1 MTRPNLLTVLS
12 LHCIAL
18 VVVVW
23 FLPSAAAAARPS
35 QGQQPRPAV
44 ILISIDGLKPEYVLE
59 ADAHGLKIP
68 NFRRFAREGTYST
81 GVHGIVPT
89 VTYPSHTTLLTGVS
103 PAKHGIYAN
112 NTFDPLRKN
121 FGGWYWYA
129 EDIKVLTLWEGATGA
144 GLTTA
149 NVHWPV
155 SVAAHITWNLPQY
168 WRAGTSDDRKLLR
181 VLATPGLLDALEKD
195 LGPYADGIDETI
207 TGDETRAKFAA
218 RLIELKRPA
227 FTTIYL
233 TALDHEQHAT
243 GPFSPESIATLERID
258 TALGGVLDSIKRTYG
273 ESAVVCVVSDHGFVR
288 TDKSFNLAVAF
299 RKEGLIEIDDKNQIK
314 SWKATIWGAG
324 GSEAIILHDK
334 NDAATKA
341 QVADLLAKLAADPAN
356 GIDRIVPEE
365 ELHNRGGFPNAI
377 FLVALRPGF
386 VTGEGISGDLVT
398 ASTYKG
404 MHGYWPDLPDMN
416 SSFFVMGPGWDP
428 HSVGQIDMRAIAPT
442 LATILGVKL
451 PAAEGRAI
459 LPLTIENS
467 DVPVTPGRT
476 DKLSRATKLT
486 SAASASTMKTA
497 RSASGAAAQTVH
509 P

>member
-18 VVVVW
+18 VVVAGFV
-23 FLPSAAAAARPS
+23 PSAAGAPRPK
-35 QGQQPRPAV
+35 QDQQPRPAV

-59 ADAHGLKIP
+59 ADGHGLKIP
-68 NFRRFAREGTYST
+68 NFRHLVRDGTYST

-129 EDIKVLTLWEGATGA
+129 EDIKVPTLWDAAAEA

-155 SVAAHITWNLPQY
+155 SVAARITWNLPQY
-168 WRAGTSDDRKLLR
+168 WRAGTPDDRKLLR
-181 VLATPGLLDALEKD
+181 VLATAGLLDVLEKD

-207 TGDETRAKFAA
+207 TGDEIRAKFAA

-243 GPFSPESIATLERID
+243 GPFSPESITTLERID

-341 QVADLLAKLAADPAN
+341 RVADLLAKLAADPAN

-365 ELHNRGGFPNAI
+365 ELHNRGGFPDAI

-404 MHGYWPDLPDMN
+404 MHGYWPDVPDMN
-416 SSFFVMGPGWDP
+416 SSFFIMGPGWVP

-459 LPLTIENS
+459 LPLISTNS
-467 DVPVTPGRT
+467 DAPVTPGPT
-476 DKLSRATKLT
+476 DKSYRATKLT
-486 SAASASTMKTA
+486 SATSASTMETA
-497 RSASGAAAQTVH
+497 RSASRAVAQTVH